1 MNMEKIGK
9 KKYTRNLIIFDY
21 TTGNVHIFKVS
32 PALEINDTYIRN
44 LGFSVSDYM
53 DVTNDNIIKHEGVLV

>member
-1 MNMEKIGK
+1 MNMEKTGK

-32 PALEINDTYIRN
+32 PDLEINDTYIRN
-44 LGFSVSDYM
+44 LGYPVSDYM
-53 DVTNDNIIKHEGVLV
+53 DVTNDNIIKHKGILV

>member
-1 MNMEKIGK
+1 MEKTGK

-32 PALEINDTYIRN
+32 PDLEINDIYI
-44 LGFSVSDYM
+44 
-53 DVTNDNIIKHEGVLV
+53 